1 MTMHPRYIHDT
12 QRYKTSECTKY
23 NGKIHSRYM
32 TDTFKQVTI
41 HKKYMVSGGIGPIF
55 GGKVALTRY
64 VGPHTVPNTRAR
76 CTGDDESAP
85 KTRTRPVGAAQ
96 LSRTVTTVPAAFRL
110 AGFFTPRM
118 T

>member
-55 GGKVALTRY
+55 GGKVALTR
-64 VGPHTVPNTRAR
+64 AR
-76 CTGDDESAP
+76 SLAP
-85 KTRTRPVGAAQ
+85 TH
-96 LSRTVTTVPAAFRL
+96 PAPAPLLFL
-110 AGFFTPRM
+110 PI
-118 T
+118 

>member
-32 TDTFKQVTI
+32 ADTFKQVTI

-55 GGKVALTRY
+55 GGKVALTPLGRRLER
-64 VGPHTVPNTRAR
+64 VS
-76 CTGDDESAP
+76 D
-85 KTRTRPVGAAQ
+85 RP
-96 LSRTVTTVPAAFRL
+96 RTTVVDRRS
-110 AGFFTPRM
+110 TPSARADP
-118 T
+118 

>member
-41 HKKYMVSGGIGPIF
+41 HKKYIVSGGKWP
-55 GGKVALTRY
+55 
-64 VGPHTVPNTRAR
+64 
-76 CTGDDESAP
+76 
-85 KTRTRPVGAAQ
+85 
-96 LSRTVTTVPAAFRL
+96 
-110 AGFFTPRM
+110 
-118 T
+118 